1 MSTATPA
8 LENTARIRVRYAE
21 TDQMGVAYYGNYFT
35 WFEVARVEW
44 CKAAGFNYRDME
56 REDGALLVVA
66 EATCRYRAPA
76 RFDDEL
82 AVRTFV
88 TKARSR
94 MVAFGY
100 EVRKVETDE
109 LLATGETSHLI
120 CGPDMKPRTLPEKY
134 RVRFGL

>member
-1 MSTATPA
+1 MTPLVA
-8 LENTARIRVRYAE
+8 EARVRVRYAE
-21 TDQMGVAYYGNYFT
+21 TDQMGVAYYGNYLT

-56 REDGALLVVA
+56 RQDGAMLVVA

-82 AVRTFV
+82 AIRTFV

-94 MVAFGY
+94 LVAFGY
-100 EVRKVETDE
+100 EVRNVETGE

-120 CGPDMKPRTLPEKY
+120 TGTDLKPRTLPEKY
-134 RVRFGL
+134 RSMFGV

>member
-1 MSTATPA
+1 MSTLVHEAK
-8 LENTARIRVRYAE
+8 IRVRYAE
-21 TDQMGVAYYGNYFT
+21 TDQMGVAYYGNYLT

-66 EATCRYRAPA
+66 EATCRYRSPA

-82 AVRTFV
+82 AIRTFV

-100 EVRKVETDE
+100 EVRNSETGT

-120 CGPDMKPRTLPEKY
+120 TGPDLKPRTMPEKY
-134 RVRFGL
+134 RGMFGL

>member
-1 MSTATPA
+1 MTT
-8 LENTARIRVRYAE
+8 LENEARIRVRYAE

-56 REDGALLVVA
+56 KEDGALLVVA
-66 EATCRYRAPA
+66 EAACRYRAPA

-82 AVRTFV
+82 AIRTFV
-88 TKARSR
+88 TRARSR
-94 MVAFGY
+94 MIGFGY
-100 EVRKVETDE
+100 EVRKVETGE

-120 CGPDMKPRTLPEKY
+120 TGPDLTSRTLPGKY
-134 RVRFGL
+134 RKMFGL

>member
-1 MSTATPA
+1 MTPF
-8 LENTARIRVRYAE
+8 ENEARLRVRYAE

-56 REDGALLVVA
+56 KEDGALLVVA
-66 EATCRYRAPA
+66 EAACRYRTPA

-82 AVRTFV
+82 AIRTFV
-88 TKARSR
+88 TRARSR
-94 MVAFGY
+94 MIGFGY
-100 EVRKVETDE
+100 EVRKVETGE

-120 CGPDMKPRTLPEKY
+120 TGPDLTSRTLPGKY
-134 RVRFGL
+134 RKMFGL

>member
-1 MSTATPA
+1 VI
-8 LENTARIRVRYAE
+8 ENTARIRVRYAE
-21 TDQMGVAYYGNYFT
+21 TDQMGVAYYGNYLT

-56 REDGALLVVA
+56 KEDDALLVVA

-82 AVRTFV
+82 AIRTFV
-88 TKARSR
+88 TKARTK

-100 EVRKVETDE
+100 EVRNTETGE
-109 LLATGETSHLI
+109 LLATGETSHLVT
-120 CGPDMKPRTLPEKY
+120 GHDLKLRALPEKY
-134 RVRFGL
+134 RAMFGI